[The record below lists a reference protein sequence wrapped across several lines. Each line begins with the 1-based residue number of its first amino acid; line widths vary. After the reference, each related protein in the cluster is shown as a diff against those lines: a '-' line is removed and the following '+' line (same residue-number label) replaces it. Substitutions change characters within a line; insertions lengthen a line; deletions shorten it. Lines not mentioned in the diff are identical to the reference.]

1 MLTRHRKQHILRVL
15 ARDGQV
21 IAKLLSE
28 ELGLSEDTIRR
39 DLRDLAARG
48 LLQRVHG
55 GALPAS
61 PAVADLGARRDIN
74 IEAKRSIGRAA
85 ARLLGSGQVAII
97 DGGTT
102 TRELVR
108 SLDPDFSATVITHS
122 PTIAAELEH
131 HSKIEIVL
139 IGGTLF
145 KHSMVTVGA
154 SAVEAIG
161 RIRADIFFMGVTGI
175 HAVEGLT
182 TGDFEEAAI
191 KRALMRRAS
200 ETIVLASNEKLGAVS
215 LYQIAPIGDLSG
227 LVVDRNA
234 SGDLIDSLDREGV
247 TIIRA

>member
-1 MLTRHRKQHILRVL
+1 MLTLHRKQHILHVL
-15 ARDGQV
+15 GRDGQV
-21 IAKLLSE
+21 IAKRLSE

-39 DLRDLAARG
+39 DLRELAAKG

-61 PAVADLGARRDIN
+61 PAVADLTARRGISTD
-74 IEAKRSIGRAA
+74 AKRSIGRAA
-85 ARLLGSGQVAII
+85 ARLLGAGQVAII

-108 SLDPDFSATVITHS
+108 NLDPDLAATVITHS

-131 HSKIEIVL
+131 HRKVEVVL

-145 KHSMVTVGA
+145 KHSMVAVGA
-154 SAVEAIG
+154 TAVEAIG
-161 RIRADIFFMGVTGI
+161 RIRADIFFMGATGI

-182 TGDFEEAAI
+182 TGDLEEAAV
-191 KRALMRRAS
+191 KRALMKRAS

-215 LYQIAPIGDLSG
+215 PYQIAPIGELNG
-227 LVVDRNA
+227 LVVEENA
-234 SGDLIDSLDREGV
+234 TGDLIDSLDREGV
-247 TIIRA
+247 AIIRA